1 MSHVPTSAAE
11 PPLPYSTESDI
22 VDHRLIGARLRP
34 PASQAVIDK
43 SVAAGVAIGLSPEM
57 AEVLAAAAADQ
68 QQLRRALRSP
78 KIQRFGSEEFT
89 YIEFDV
95 VTWRILPSP
104 DNIRFEDER
113 ARGTI
118 PMPRFGAVEGEAL
131 LTFEMD
137 SADKMIDAMAP
148 RITDMVNNNPHI
160 GSILDRGIET
170 PGWLSAVRLTTDLGT
185 VTRLESTDA
194 FGRTVASHQGLGITF
209 KDAAWNLRPGSRRAN
224 LLLRNLV
231 EWAGSDIVTDDQAR
245 MVRCSIMPNARVI
258 IGYSAPRGFDRARRR
273 FVAHLHMAPP
283 MTFSTATTLNAKA
296 NAAVDNL
303 YERGLLIIPSGM
315 TAESVRDILDGTDR
329 KHGLLPDQVA
339 VLACGTLNPHPN
351 KRQARA
357 VNDAIADLTGA
368 KPKLEE
374 RTQLAAEVALRG
386 FPADKRLTALRSAL
400 DRAWRWSVLRG
411 VELTCGHP
419 LDLLVEALRELVQA
433 GDAAGPAT
441 AELAALA
448 SYHLVGGRTQL
459 LTRSEFGGRGSNA
472 EPQQIMRQL
481 TKSDVGLRQ
490 LCQVV
495 LDGRAGRD
503 PQELADG
510 TMPQDTLIPAAE
522 ILTPGRLRELADLSE
537 GEGITH
543 ETPEDRFAT
552 ALKDFQER
560 LDDLLSAAQT
570 VGNVTGEDGV
580 ALVDTLGFSN
590 SNVRDT
596 LVEITDL
603 VSEWRGARR
612 RADRMR
618 ADLDESSDA
627 R

>member
-11 PPLPYSTESDI
+11 PPLPFSTESDT

-209 KDAAWNLRPGSRRAN
+209 KDAAWNLRPGSRRAS
-224 LLLRNLV
+224 LLLRDLV

-283 MTFSTATTLNAKA
+283 MTFSIATTLNAKA

-419 LDLLVEALRELVQA
+419 LDLLAEALRELVQA

-543 ETPEDRFAT
+543 ETPEDRFAA

-560 LDDLLSAAQT
+560 IDDLLSAAQR

-618 ADLDESSDA
+618 ADLDEISDA

>member
-1 MSHVPTSAAE
+1 MSQAPALAIE
-11 PPLPYSTESDI
+11 PPLPSFTESDI

-34 PASQAVIDK
+34 PASKAVLDK
-43 SVAAGVAIGLSPEM
+43 SISAGVAAGLSPTM
-57 AEVLAAAAADQ
+57 AEVLTASAADQ

-78 KIQRFGSEEFT
+78 KTQRFGSEEFT

-104 DNIRFEDER
+104 DNIRFEDEH
-113 ARGTI
+113 ARGTMR
-118 PMPRFGAVEGEAL
+118 MPRFGAVKGEAL

-137 SADKMIDAMAP
+137 SVDEMIDAMAP
-148 RITDMVNNNPHI
+148 RIADMVANNPHV
-160 GSILDRGIET
+160 GSIMDRGIET
-170 PGWLSAVRLTTDLGT
+170 PGWLSAVQLTSDVGT
-185 VTRLESTDA
+185 VTRLESTDG
-194 FGRTVASHQGLGITF
+194 FGRTVAAHEGLGITF
-209 KDAAWNLRPGSRRAN
+209 KDVAWNLRPGSRRAIN
-224 LLLRNLV
+224 LLKDLV
-231 EWAGSDIVTDDQAR
+231 DWAGSDIVTDEQAR
-245 MVRCSIMPNARVI
+245 KVRCSIMPNARVI
-258 IGYSAPRGFDRARRR
+258 IAFSAPRAFDRARRR
-273 FVAHLHMAPP
+273 LVAHLHMAPP

-303 YERGLLIIPSGM
+303 YERELLPVPGGM
-315 TAESVRDILDGTDR
+315 TAEEVRNILDGTER
-329 KHGLLPDQVA
+329 VHNLLPDQVA
-339 VLACGTLNPHPN
+339 VLACGALNPHPN

-357 VNDAIADLTGA
+357 VNEAIADLTGT

-374 RTQLAAEVALRG
+374 RTQLAAEVALRS
-386 FPADKRLTALRSAL
+386 FPADKRLTSLRSAL
-400 DRAWRWSVLRG
+400 ERTWRWSVLRG
-411 VELTCGHP
+411 VELTCRTP
-419 LDLLVEALRELVQA
+419 IDLLSEALRELVQD

-459 LTRSEFGGRGSNA
+459 LTRSEFGRRGSNT

-481 TKSDVGLRQ
+481 TKTDAGLRQ

-510 TMPQDTLIPAAE
+510 IMPQDHVITDAE
-522 ILTPGRLRELADLSE
+522 ILTPERLHELTDLSD

-543 ETPEDRFAT
+543 QSPEDQFSA
-552 ALKDFQER
+552 ALAKFQDH
-560 LDDLLSAAQT
+560 LDDLLAAAQR
-570 VGNVTGEDGV
+570 VGEVTDQNGM
-580 ALVDTLGFSN
+580 ALVDTLGYEN
-590 SNVRDT
+590 PNVRTT
-596 LVEITDL
+596 LTEITDL

-612 RADRMR
+612 RAGRMR
-618 ADLDESSDA
+618 ADRDQSGEA

>member
-11 PPLPYSTESDI
+11 PPLPFSTESDI

-118 PMPRFGAVEGEAL
+118 PMPRFGAVKGEAL

-224 LLLRNLV
+224 ILLRDLV
-231 EWAGSDIVTDDQAR
+231 EWAGSDTVTDDQAR

-296 NAAVDNL
+296 NASVDNL
-303 YERGLLIIPSGM
+303 YERGLLIIPAGM
-315 TAESVRDILDGTDR
+315 TAEGVRDILDGTDR

-386 FPADKRLTALRSAL
+386 FPADRRLTALRSAL

-419 LDLLVEALRELVQA
+419 LDLLAEALRELVQA

-448 SYHLVGGRTQL
+448 SYHLVAGRTQL

-481 TKSDVGLRQ
+481 AKSDVGLRQ

-510 TMPQDTLIPAAE
+510 TMPQDAVIPGAE
-522 ILTPGRLRELADLSE
+522 VLTPERLRELADLSE

-543 ETPEDRFAT
+543 ESPEDRFAS

-560 LDDLLSAAQT
+560 LDDLLAAAQA
-570 VGNVTGEDGV
+570 VGRVTGEDDV
-580 ALVDTLGFSN
+580 ALVDTLGFSS

-603 VSEWRGARR
+603 VSEWRGTRR

-618 ADLDESSDA
+618 ADLDESGDA